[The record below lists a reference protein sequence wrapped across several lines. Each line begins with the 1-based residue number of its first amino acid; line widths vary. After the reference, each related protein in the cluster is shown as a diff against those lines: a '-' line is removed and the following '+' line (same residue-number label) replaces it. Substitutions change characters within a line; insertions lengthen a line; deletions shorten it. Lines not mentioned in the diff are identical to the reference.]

1 MHAVH
6 AVHGAAVLHIRQHQ
20 QSRRIDSTPNSPSV
34 LKNAKANAPWGLVEG
49 VVEVGDGHGVVLAVL
64 AARLL
69 GLLAGLVLGAHLAF
83 GVGAFL
89 VGEDEGGVV
98 VEGRAAKGSGKD
110 ADGGQGEATKM
121 CGWRYDSR
129 YVSFVSSCPEQGR
142 PIELGKHAKNVSL
155 ALLECWSTQVGA

>member
-1 MHAVH
+1 M
-6 AVHGAAVLHIRQHQ
+6 
-20 QSRRIDSTPNSPSV
+20 
-34 LKNAKANAPWGLVEG
+34 
-49 VVEVGDGHGVVLAVL
+49 EVGDGHGVVLAVL

-110 ADGGQGEATKM
+110 ADGGQDEAGADFDERRRVIFLRWGARRETTAPAA
-121 CGWRYDSR
+121 SR
-129 YVSFVSSCPEQGR
+129 RV
-142 PIELGKHAKNVSL
+142 LSL
-155 ALLECWSTQVGA
+155 SLSKDCECWMPSDSGACFYRSQGASARRSLGALQRRGSTRTGSGLIRTGL